1 MFAGDPQPAAHTEPV
16 TDNRAQAETSTTRAR
31 PIQAN
36 RFRPTLLDPVPGD
49 ELPSSVRTM
58 SDPEPQQASVAEPT
72 LKELIARAEPMGDLK
87 RFIIDDLTEADED
100 AFFEILAN
108 A

>member
-1 MFAGDPQPAAHTEPV
+1 
-16 TDNRAQAETSTTRAR
+16 
-31 PIQAN
+31 
-36 RFRPTLLDPVPGD
+36 
-49 ELPSSVRTM
+49 M

-72 LKELIARAEPMGDLK
+72 LKELIARAEPMGDLT

-100 AFFEILAN
+100 AFFAILAN